1 MLYTLE
7 NDTFQLTASD
17 HGGEL
22 HSLYSKKT
30 NTEYLWQGNPN
41 YWKYRAPLLFP
52 IVGRCIN
59 NKYDFNNKTYELPQ
73 HGLARTSEF
82 TLIEQ
87 RPQTLTFELKSS
99 QKSLTVYPFEFIF
112 QITYTLQDYGVKTT
126 LSVQNP
132 ASDQLLFSVGAHP
145 AFMCPI
151 DPADAL
157 DDCFL
162 EFSEKETA
170 SIIPLSDKG
179 FLTHQHTPYLINT
192 KKLLLHKDL
201 FEKDALIFDT
211 LKSSTV
217 SLKSKHSKKSLM
229 MDFHEFPFFGIWA
242 PKSGAPFLCL
252 EPWHG
257 HADYDDFT
265 GDLKAKEG
273 ILSLP
278 PNNKFICSFTVMVT
292 E

>member
-7 NDTFQLTASD
+7 NDTFQLTASE

-30 NTEYLWQGNPN
+30 NTDYLWQGNPN
-41 YWKYRAPLLFP
+41 YWKYHAPLLFP

-59 NKYDFNNKTYELPQ
+59 NKYLFNDKTYELPQ

-82 TLIEQ
+82 ILVEQ
-87 RPQTLTFELKSS
+87 GPQMLTFELKSS
-99 QKSLTVYPFEFIF
+99 PQSLTIYPFEFIF
-112 QITYTLQDYGVKTT
+112 HVTYTLQDHGVKTT

-132 ASDQLLFSVGAHP
+132 ASKQLLFSVGAHP

-151 DPADAL
+151 DPADDL

-170 SIIPLSDKG
+170 SIIPLSNKG
-179 FLTHQHTPYLINT
+179 FLTHQHTPYLIDT
-192 KKLLLHKDL
+192 KKLPLHKDL

-211 LKSSTV
+211 LKSTTV
-217 SLKSKHSKKSLM
+217 SLKSKHSKKSLT

-265 GDLKAKEG
+265 GDLKTKEG
-273 ILSLP
+273 ILALP
-278 PNNKFICSFTVMVT
+278 PNNKFTCSFAVIIN

>member
-7 NDTFQLTASD
+7 NGNFQLTASD

-41 YWKYRAPLLFP
+41 YWKYHAPLLFP
-52 IVGRCIN
+52 IVGRCLN
-59 NKYDFNNKTYELPQ
+59 NQYRVNEKTYELPQ

-82 TLIEQ
+82 TLIKQ
-87 RPQTLTFELKSS
+87 GPQTLTFELKSS
-99 QKSLTVYPFEFIF
+99 PVSLTVYPFEFIF

-126 LSVQNP
+126 LNIKNP
-132 ASDQLLFSVGAHP
+132 VSEQLLFSVGAHP

-151 DPADAL
+151 DPADDL

-162 EFSEKETA
+162 EFSETETA

-179 FLTHQHTPYLINT
+179 FLTHQHTPYLIDT
-192 KKLLLHKDL
+192 KKLALHKDL
-201 FEKDALIFDT
+201 FENDALIFDT

-217 SLKSKHSKKSLM
+217 SLKSKHSAKSLT

-242 PKSGAPFLCL
+242 PKNGAPFLCL

-265 GDLKAKEG
+265 GDLKTKAG

-278 PNNKFICSFTVMVT
+278 QNKEFTCGFTVT
-292 E
+292 INE